1 MTEAIVGVSTLGQRL
16 PGLDH
21 IGILP
26 EPHREQ
32 PSRKRCVS
40 QDGRGAGVHCAGRLK
55 NRHDL
60 MVAPMKRVFEW
71 AFWAIGTVAIA
82 YLALYLYA
90 SLTGRQFEPGD
101 PIHIFRSPD
110 APDYS

>member
-1 MTEAIVGVSTLGQRL
+1 
-16 PGLDH
+16 
-21 IGILP
+21 
-26 EPHREQ
+26 
-32 PSRKRCVS
+32 
-40 QDGRGAGVHCAGRLK
+40 
-55 NRHDL
+55 
-60 MVAPMKRVFEW
+60 MVAAMKRVLIKRVLEW

-90 SLTGRQFEPGD
+90 SFTGRPFEPGD

>member
-1 MTEAIVGVSTLGQRL
+1 LFPQRAGGAKSDSA
-16 PGLDH
+16 PRTS
-21 IGILP
+21 
-26 EPHREQ
+26 EF
-32 PSRKRCVS
+32 
-40 QDGRGAGVHCAGRLK
+40 RGAGIRYVGRLK
-55 NRHDL
+55 TRHDL
-60 MVAPMKRVFEW
+60 MVAAMKRVLEW

-90 SLTGRQFEPGD
+90 SLTGRQFQPGD